1 MLMAVVVLM
10 SYRRG
15 RRFEYEVR
23 DFFEDRG
30 WLVIRAARSKP
41 VDLVCIKD
49 GRVMLVECKYAG
61 GRLLKEERKALEKIG
76 KRYGVDVV
84 VARRKKRGET
94 ELETL
99 HHSKG
104 L

>member
-1 MLMAVVVLM
+1 MG
-10 SYRRG
+10 YRSG

-23 DFFEDRG
+23 DYFERRG
-30 WLVIRAARSKP
+30 WLVIRAARSRP
-41 VDLVCIKD
+41 VDLVCIKG
-49 GRVMLVECKYAG
+49 GRAMLVECKYAG
-61 GRLLKEERKALEKIG
+61 GRVLKDERKALEKIG
-76 KRYGVDVV
+76 RRYGVDVV

-99 HHSKG
+99 HYSKG